1 MLLNLILDPSGGSLV
16 LSFYDFLAA
25 PLYTKLVDG
34 VGVGYYGALFAQS
47 AFNLLMLALRP
58 FFALLEMENATHG
71 MEDSLPVLVL
81 LRRIEMALYATL
93 SGVLIQPEVKC

>member
-1 MLLNLILDPSGGSLV
+1 MDSVNFAAVDSCCFQIYCRSCNDVGTAFVVLLNMM
-16 LSFYDFLAA
+16 
-25 PLYTKLVDG
+25 
-34 VGVGYYGALFAQS
+34 Q
-47 AFNLLMLALRP
+47 ALRP

-93 SGVLIQPEVKC
+93 SGLLIQPEVKC